1 MKLHVSQYLLVD
13 GAKLN
18 ITQDNGQ
25 TFMGLGE
32 RAGSFFVGSETYGVH
47 TMWAFDQANPI
58 DDAKQPGKNFYGV

>member
-1 MKLHVSQYLLVD
+1 
-13 GAKLN
+13 
-18 ITQDNGQ
+18 
-25 TFMGLGE
+25 MGLGE